1 MYLEISK
8 MLKEATAPYD
18 NPDIEYGL
26 MTLDEFYKSRNPDG
40 KWHPDSAYKSTI
52 ASLNKDYSRS
62 IIFNDNTSRSYRSTS
77 RLSFDTIVKNKK
89 GYSFEREEDVIA
101 VISGDTLYYTNKF
114 NPKNIPFRFTNR
126 DNEEFDIDPSR
137 LQQVKYITDY
147 VAMIDPAVEDNL
159 DEFPKILQHI
169 KIGGKDFTVRTTPK
183 YGKNN
188 GAAIAILNSNG
199 LVVAMATNEWGT
211 TLLQV
216 AGEYSG
222 LGLGK
227 VIGKYWYDVNP
238 EFGSGGFTQ
247 SGYNNAKHIWA
258 DRVRKLL
265 ENGWYTELVK
275 AGKITR
281 EKIKEIIADL
291 PAKKTPPK
299 PEEQIKA
306 EPLVYADGTSFII
319 YDRKFFTDQDEKYIY
334 AYGFYRGTE
343 DRLFLYRIDYDKG
356 YKKIATLVALQMAYD
371 EGDTVIDVSSEA
383 SDFVEYDGI
392 DNIEV
397 INGDIHINAPL
408 MKLNDFSKLEKLLRK
423 NADPYSEI
431 YNQLVEM
438 AESKWS

>member
-1 MYLEISK
+1 
-8 MLKEATAPYD
+8 MLQEATAPYD
-18 NPDIEYGL
+18 NPDVEYGL
-26 MTLDEFYKSRNPDG
+26 MTLDEFYKSRNPNG
-40 KWHPDSAYKSTI
+40 KWHPDSAYKSSV
-52 ASLNKDYSRS
+52 ASLNNDYSRTV
-62 IIFNDNTSRSYRSTS
+62 IFTDHNSRSYRSVS
-77 RLSFDTIVKNKK
+77 RLSFDAIVKNKK
-89 GYSFEREEDVIA
+89 GYSFERGDDVIA
-101 VISGDTLYYTNKF
+101 VIYGDTLYYTTKF
-114 NPKNIPFRFTNR
+114 NPKNVPFSFTNR
-126 DNEEFDIDPSR
+126 DDVEFNIDASNKK
-137 LQQVKYITDY
+137 QVKYITDY
-147 VAMIDPAVEDNL
+147 VAMIDPAVEDNI

-188 GAAIAILNSNG
+188 GASIAILNSNG
-199 LVVAMATNEWGT
+199 MIVALATNEYGT

-281 EKIKEIIADL
+281 EKVKEIIADL
-291 PAKKTPPK
+291 PSKKSVPK
-299 PEEQIKA
+299 TEEPSKP
-306 EPLVYADGTSFII
+306 EPLVFADGTSFII

-334 AYGFYRGTE
+334 AYGFYRGTAE
-343 DRLFLYRIDYDKG
+343 RLFLYRIDYDKG

-392 DNIEV
+392 ENIEL
-397 INGDIHINAPL
+397 IDGDIHINAPL
-408 MKLNDFSKLEKLLRK
+408 MNLKDFSHLEKALRK
-423 NADPYSEI
+423 KADPYSEI

-438 AESKWS
+438 AESKWA